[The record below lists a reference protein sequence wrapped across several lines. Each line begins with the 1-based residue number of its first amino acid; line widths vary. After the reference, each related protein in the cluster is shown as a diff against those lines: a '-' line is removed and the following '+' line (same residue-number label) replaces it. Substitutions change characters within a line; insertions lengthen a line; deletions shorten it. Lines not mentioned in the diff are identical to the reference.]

1 MLAFLTRKDHLE
13 ANDQISFIAEV
24 KTHLPQWQGEHSIQE
39 EQCTELRLLNQRNPS
54 PHCVWRL
61 A

>member
-13 ANDQISFIAEV
+13 ANDQISSIAKV

-54 PHCVWRL
+54 PHCL
-61 A
+61 